1 MLNQVRQGINFN
13 EAQFIDVSA
22 LIGDSTLI
30 KMLRYLVDFFK
41 SFLDLNLWLTN
52 KNAL

>member
-22 LIGDSTLI
+22 LIGASRLI

-52 KNAL
+52 KNGL